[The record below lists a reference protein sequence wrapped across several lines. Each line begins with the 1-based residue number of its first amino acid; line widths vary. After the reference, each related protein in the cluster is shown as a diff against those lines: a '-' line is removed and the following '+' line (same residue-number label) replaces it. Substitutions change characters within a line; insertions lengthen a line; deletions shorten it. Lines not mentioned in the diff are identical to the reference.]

1 MSLILGL
8 IVLLTQ
14 ELLVDDPPS
23 PSFSVTD
30 QVTGLDVNFTKP
42 IPCHSHNDYWRK
54 QPLFS
59 ALRTGCIAVEA
70 DLFAIRDRLFVAH
83 EKARMQENNTLSKMY
98 LEPLYSILQRN
109 NPSNSSTSSFKGVYG
124 QAPDQT
130 LVLTIDFKSKHSKI
144 WPLLLDQL
152 QPLRE
157 RGWLSHA
164 ANGTF
169 ISRPITVVATGN
181 SRLDDITQNPWKD
194 VFLDAPLADLDGGRY
209 NVTNSYYASVSFKK
223 SIGYF
228 RSSGIMGREQILKV
242 RKQIQK
248 AHDLGLKSRYWGTPV
263 HPVEVRNKL
272 WEVLLDEGVD
282 LLNADDLDAAKAVYL
297 RHFAAAA

>member
-8 IVLLTQ
+8 IVVLTQ
-14 ELLVDDPPS
+14 EFLVDGLPS

-30 QVTGLDVNFTKP
+30 QVTSLDVNFTKP

-54 QPLFS
+54 RPLLS

-70 DLFAIRDRLFVAH
+70 DIFATRDRLFVAH
-83 EKARMQENNTLSKMY
+83 EKARMQVNSTLSKMY

-109 NPSNSSTSSFKGVYG
+109 NPSNISASSFKGVYG

-130 LVLTIDFKSKHSKI
+130 LILVIDFKSKHSKI
-144 WPLLLDQL
+144 WPLLLEQL
-152 QPLRE
+152 RPLRE

-164 ANGTF
+164 MNGTF
-169 ISRPITVVATGN
+169 ISRPITVVATG
-181 SRLDDITQNPWKD
+181 SSQLDDITQNPWKD
-194 VFLDAPLADLDGGRY
+194 VFFDAPLADLDGGRY
-209 NVTNSYYASVSFKK
+209 NTTNSYYASVSFKH

-228 RSSGIMGREQILKV
+228 RSSGMGREQLLKV

-248 AHDLGLKSRYWGTPV
+248 AHDLGLKTRYWETPTY
-263 HPVEVRNKL
+263 PLEVRNKL
-272 WEVLLDEGVD
+272 WEVLLEEGID
-282 LLNADDLDAAKAVYL
+282 LLNADDLDAAKAIYL
-297 RHFAAAA
+297 QHFAAAA